1 MVSMAYRGVSAS
13 RRLRSSRDA
22 RRSSRSFLRVITS
35 DSPVCGRDADLASAI
50 ASRSAKT
57 ARRRRGFSLSSA
69 QRPPSGETLG
79 AIMVMSSLRCYL
91 DHVEC
96 VGARSSMLRTVNR
109 TDELLMKLAS
119 QHHNSFKQASAQPPA
134 SRVTESSA
142 RPRGSWYCA
151 TSQCL
156 LGGSTSSEDDLC
168 AWLSNSSRH
177 GSLGH
182 VSRLGRL
189 RLGR

>member
-1 MVSMAYRGVSAS
+1 LVIYRSTIFFSKAGVLLPTPPHISSWPDLGERMVSMAYRGVSAS

-79 AIMVMSSLRCYL
+79 AIMVMSSFHYYL
-91 DHVEC
+91 GHVEC
-96 VGARSSMLRTVNR
+96 VDTLVRLLLCAVNR
-109 TDELLMKLAS
+109 IDETRNSASCKLLA
-119 QHHNSFKQASAQPPA
+119 PA

-142 RPRGSWYCA
+142 SPRGSC
-151 TSQCL
+151 
-156 LGGSTSSEDDLC
+156 
-168 AWLSNSSRH
+168 
-177 GSLGH
+177 
-182 VSRLGRL
+182 
-189 RLGR
+189 